1 MARYKY
7 KDPDE
12 KKHKLLINKHESKN
26 LKFLF
31 NAQMIKT
38 IFMKILINTIQINR
52 QAFYFT

>member
-12 KKHKLLINKHESKN
+12 KKHKLLINKRESKN
-26 LKFLF
+26 LKFLL

-38 IFMKILINTIQINR
+38 IFMKILINTIQIKR

>member
-12 KKHKLLINKHESKN
+12 KKHKLLINKRESK
-26 LKFLF
+26 

-38 IFMKILINTIQINR
+38 IFTKILINTIQIKR